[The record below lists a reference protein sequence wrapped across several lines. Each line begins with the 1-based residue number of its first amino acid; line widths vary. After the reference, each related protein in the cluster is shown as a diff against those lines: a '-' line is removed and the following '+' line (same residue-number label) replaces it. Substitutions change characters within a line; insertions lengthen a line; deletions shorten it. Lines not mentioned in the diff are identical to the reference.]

1 MGRMG
6 ENCSYFF
13 AERRFGETDA
23 MGRNT
28 GNYQLSDFCHCLLK
42 PKKPKFEQ
50 DTVRRLKPSQSP
62 LGQRQQGDK
71 KQSVCCFRRWQG
83 VQWYSEPP
91 KTKHSNFKSTSFLSF
106 RRKLRRGTFRI
117 SFCCASN
124 RLFFA
129 PLAKINYDL

>member
-28 GNYQLSDFCHCLLK
+28 GNYQLSDFFPCLLK

-50 DTVRRLKPSQSP
+50 DTVRSLKPSQSP
-62 LGQRQQGDK
+62 GGQRQQGDK

-91 KTKHSNFKSTSFLSF
+91 KTKHFKF
-106 RRKLRRGTFRI
+106 
-117 SFCCASN
+117 
-124 RLFFA
+124 
-129 PLAKINYDL
+129 